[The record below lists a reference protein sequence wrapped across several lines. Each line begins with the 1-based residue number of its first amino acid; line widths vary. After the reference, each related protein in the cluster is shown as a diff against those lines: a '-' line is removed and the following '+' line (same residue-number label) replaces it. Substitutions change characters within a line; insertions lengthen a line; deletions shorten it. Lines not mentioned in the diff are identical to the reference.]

1 VGELTYIDISTSAPG
16 DNFIS
21 TESEYEQ
28 TELTES
34 TKWLGLRAVCPSL
47 TGFNSVNFV
56 HSVFM
61 ELEGIDHV
69 AMSVPDVERSAQWY
83 MDVLGFERRHQG
95 MWDGI
100 PVFIGKGT
108 TSIALFP
115 VRSNDESIRQ
125 RTDSPGRTSSERGG
139 VQMLHLA
146 FRADRQNFLAA
157 QEELKQRGIQFEFQD
172 HEISHSIYFSDPD
185 GHKLE
190 ITTYELDGVASAG

>member
-1 VGELTYIDISTSAPG
+1 
-16 DNFIS
+16 
-21 TESEYEQ
+21 
-28 TELTES
+28 
-34 TKWLGLRAVCPSL
+34 
-47 TGFNSVNFV
+47 
-56 HSVFM
+56 M

-69 AMSVPDVERSAQWY
+69 ATSVRDVEAAANWY
-83 MDVLGFERRHQG
+83 IDVLGFERRHQG

-115 VRSNDESIRQ
+115 AQSN
-125 RTDSPGRTSSERGG
+125 PTSASTARGG
-139 VQMLHLA
+139 VQMHHLA
-146 FRADRQNFLAA
+146 FRANRNNFLAA

-190 ITTYELDGVASAG
+190 ITTYDLAGAGPSTR